1 MKKCAAL
8 QVLHGAQ
15 YLVDDGHEDN
25 FDQLSTTSQ
34 MAMMTHM
41 GTELK
46 TYNKIRERM
55 ESKAM
60 VVIRYKLGKQLHR
73 WAANL
78 QARKRTVVS

>member
-1 MKKCAAL
+1 ML

-15 YLVDDGHEDN
+15 YLVDDGQEDN

-46 TYNKIRERM
+46 TYNNIRERM

-73 WAANL
+73 WVANL
-78 QARKRTVVS
+78 QARKGTAVS